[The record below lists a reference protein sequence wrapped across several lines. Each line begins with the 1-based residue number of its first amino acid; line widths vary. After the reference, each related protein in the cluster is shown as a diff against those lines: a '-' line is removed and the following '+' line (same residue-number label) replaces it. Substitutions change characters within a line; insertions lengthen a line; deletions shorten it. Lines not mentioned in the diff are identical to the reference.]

1 MARNVLLVERAGW
14 APSRTDA
21 SHDQATGIVD
31 AARRAVCRDPVPDH
45 AGRCP
50 DRGRS
55 PPCSGRALQPGG
67 LGLRLPAW
75 MDERTHVRDL
85 TPRHSSLSRAGSLSD
100 RAILP
105 GECVAAALPAGTAAA
120 DRDRNVRR

>member
-55 PPCSGRALQPGG
+55 PPCSGRALQPDRKST
-67 LGLRLPAW
+67 RLN
-75 MDERTHVRDL
+75 
-85 TPRHSSLSRAGSLSD
+85 SSHTVISYAVFCLKKKTKNQNTSR
-100 RAILP
+100 
-105 GECVAAALPAGTAAA
+105 V
-120 DRDRNVRR
+120 N